1 MEGARDVSL
10 SRVVGLL
17 FGGLVVAARAVGGQA
32 PSTPGYAEFRVD
44 AIIARATAIQGG
56 VGGVIPLGTYVRVGI
71 DAAGGA
77 TVRDGS
83 SRASGRIDAIGRFLL
98 DPFREAPV
106 GVSLGGGLSLQY
118 VDGDKRVR
126 PYLTAVVDIEGK
138 RRGAITPA
146 LQLGLGGGTRVG
158 VVLRPSQPR
167 WR

>member
-1 MEGARDVSL
+1 VEGARDVSL
-10 SRVVGLL
+10 SHSRVLL
-17 FGGLVVAARAVGGQA
+17 FGVLVIAASAVGGQV
-32 PSTPGYAEFRVD
+32 PSTPSYAEFRLD
-44 AIIARATAIQGG
+44 AIVASATSIEGG
-56 VGGVIPLGTYVRVGI
+56 VGGVIPLGTYVRLGI

-77 TVRDGS
+77 TIRDGS

-106 GVSLGGGLSLQY
+106 GVSVGGGLSLPY

-126 PYLTAVVDIEGK
+126 PYLTAVLDIEGR

-158 VVLRPSQPR
+158 VVLRTSQPR